1 MASPMGTTDKTANRR
16 RLDTLAMASGFDLCG
31 VADVTGLR
39 SEFLLEPRTRDRFE
53 FAISLGKR
61 LNDAVLEDIDDHPTP
76 LYFHHYRQT
85 NAFLDRGALLLADHI
100 QRSGF
105 SALPIAASQIIDW
118 EKQRAHLSHKHVG
131 RAAGLGWLGRNN
143 LLVNADFGA
152 RFRLVT
158 VLTDMPLDVDAPP
171 AEACGACRACLA
183 TCPAGA
189 IKDRREDFDHG
200 ACFEK
205 LKEFQKQRLVSQ
217 FICGVCVKA
226 CRGPHKGRKG

>member
-1 MASPMGTTDKTANRR
+1 MDKNADKTANRR
-16 RLDTLAMASGFDLCG
+16 RLDTLAMGSGFDLCG

-61 LNDAVLEDIDDHPTP
+61 LNDAVLDDIDDHPTP

-118 EKQRAHLSHKHVG
+118 ERQRAHLSHKHVG

-171 AEACGACRACLA
+171 AETCGACRACLA

-226 CRGPHKGRKG
+226 CRGPLKGRRG

>member
-1 MASPMGTTDKTANRR
+1 MDKSVDKAANYQK
-16 RLDTLAMASGFDLCG
+16 LKAFALELGFDLFG
-31 VADVTGLR
+31 IADVTELSGD
-39 SEFLLEPRTRDRFE
+39 FLLEAKTRGRFGL
-53 FAISLGKR
+53 AISLGKR

-85 NAFLDRGALLLADHI
+85 NAFLDRGALLLADHV
-100 QRSGF
+100 QKMGF
-105 SALPIAASQIIDW
+105 AALPIAASQIIDW

-131 RAAGLGWLGRNN
+131 RAAGLGWFGRNN
-143 LLVNADFGA
+143 LLVNPDLGA

-158 VLTDMPLDVDAPP
+158 VLTDMPLEPAKPP
-171 AEACGACRACLA
+171 ADGCGTCRACVA

-189 IKDRREDFDHG
+189 IKERREDFDHL

-205 LKEFQKQRLVSQ
+205 LKEFQKKRLVSQ

-226 CRGPHKGRKG
+226 CRGPAKGRPR